1 MGETFSMCVCTRAR
15 PTPGGNWWYHNDAAR
30 IIAWDDL
37 VAGVARC
44 DRQDLAQARLKNLKS
59 YCFFYEKV

>member
-1 MGETFSMCVCTRAR
+1 MGETFSMCVCTHER
-15 PTPGGNWWYHNDAAR
+15 PTPGGNWWYYNDAAR

-44 DRQDLAQARLKNLKS
+44 DRQDLAQARLHNLKS

>member
-1 MGETFSMCVCTRAR
+1 VFVLT
-15 PTPGGNWWYHNDAAR
+15 GGNWWYYNDAAR

-44 DRQDLAQARLKNLKS
+44 DRQDLAQARLHNLKS